1 MIAWL
6 VVKTKSPCLFRA
18 LKIPLRNL
26 KKMDGAVGP
35 AITEALQ
42 ESYNY
47 VTAHLEDQ
55 IEQHHRTG
63 KTAESLL
70 KNEKVQVEGT
80 TYYIN
85 VGFDVGSGGL
95 ASIFLMY
102 GTPKHTIKRRT
113 MNGTKSWNHPGMD
126 ADAVLYDLVFGP
138 ATKSEIEKI
147 QKRTFERQMEGLL

>member
-1 MIAWL
+1 MASS
-6 VVKTKSPCLFRA
+6 KN
-18 LKIPLRNL
+18 KITLSFPGMKETLERFE
-26 KKMDGAVGP
+26 KMDGAVGP
-35 AITEALQ
+35 AVTEALQ

-47 VTAHLEDQ
+47 VTSHLEDQ
-55 IEQHHRTG
+55 IEQHRRSG
-63 KTAESLL
+63 RTAESLL
-70 KNEKVQVEGT
+70 KNEKVQIEGT

-85 VGFDVGSGGL
+85 VGFDVSNGGL

-138 ATKSEIEKI
+138 STKTEIAKI
-147 QKRTFERQMEGLL
+147 QKKIFEKRMEGLL

>member
-1 MIAWL
+1 MASS
-6 VVKTKSPCLFRA
+6 KN
-18 LKIPLRNL
+18 KITLSFPGI
-26 KKMDGAVGP
+26 KDTIEKFEKMDGAVGP
-35 AITEALQ
+35 AVTEALQ

-80 TYYIN
+80 TYYIH
-85 VGFDVGSGGL
+85 VGFDVSNGGL

-102 GTPKHTIKRRT
+102 GSPKHVITRYHGKKKTSCCFMQQDVKYSTRYHLD
-113 MNGTKSWNHPGMD
+113 SD
-126 ADAVLYDLVFGP
+126 AQASALN
-138 ATKSEIEKI
+138 A
-147 QKRTFERQMEGLL
+147 R